1 MSDPTRSRILAH
13 PLSRRSLLK
22 QTAAAGAA
30 ATLVVPASARFAP
43 SVAAQET
50 GPSFTTNFYQTIPNP
65 WMMSGQAVWTALV
78 FDTLV
83 AWDENYS
90 GIVPSLAESWTASDD
105 GLVYT
110 FKLRQGVTWHDGQPF
125 TSADIVWSYTTFL
138 QPAVAT
144 ASASWILP
152 NLKSIKGAEAYTTG
166 AAPDLP
172 GVKAVDDLTVEI
184 TLEQPSPL
192 FLNQMAMCWILPKH
206 ALADVPLDDKFFD
219 APYFSEQLIGTG
231 PFKFKEWERDQFIT
245 VVRHDGYYRGK
256 PLLDS
261 IVARKVDQGSVAILS
276 QQNGELDAIFLT
288 SPDDIETVKKD
299 TNLDVFPGPGMV
311 LQSLGVG
318 NKPEI
323 LKDKRVRQAFIYAI
337 DRKTILDTLYKGT
350 AEIVNTPFVVD
361 WVPMDGVN
369 SYDYDPDK
377 AKSLLAD
384 AGFDTGTAVDLW
396 AYYTDQF
403 TGQLMAAFQQ
413 YLGDVGVK
421 TNVLQ
426 TDWENMQ
433 ADATVGNFGLLYQG
447 SSRGP
452 DPDAVYIYF
461 HSKSEYNKI
470 YSDPDVDK
478 LLDDGRNTL
487 DQEKRA
493 QIYNQLA
500 VKLNDLNFWLS
511 LWTPLRHWAVVKSVS
526 GAHGKLGT
534 PGLHIPF
541 YTQAETW
548 GKAG

>member
-1 MSDPTRSRILAH
+1 MVADQGSKGVGSMSDPTRSRILTH

-30 ATLVVPASARFAP
+30 ASLVLPAGARLAP
-43 SVAAQET
+43 SAAAQVT
-50 GPSFTTNFYQTIPNP
+50 GPSFSAMIYQATPNP
-65 WMMSGQAVWTALV
+65 WQMAGTAVWTALV
-78 FDTLV
+78 FDTLI

-90 GIVPSLAESWTASDD
+90 GIIPSLAESWSASED

-138 QPAVAT
+138 HPAVAT

-152 NLKSIKGAEAYTTG
+152 NLHNIKGADAYTTG
-166 AAPDLP
+166 AAPELP
-172 GVKAVDDLTVEI
+172 GVKAPNESTVEI
-184 TLEQPSPL
+184 TLEQASPL
-192 FLNQMAMCWILPKH
+192 FLNQIAMCWILPKH
-206 ALADVPLDDKFFD
+206 AIESVPLDDKFFD
-219 APYFSEQLIGTG
+219 APYFSEQLTGTG

-245 VVRHDGYYRGK
+245 IVRHDGYYRGTPK
-256 PLLDS
+256 LES

-299 TNLDVFPGPGMV
+299 ANLDVFPGPGMV

-318 NKPEI
+318 HNPPI
-323 LKDKRVRQAFIYAI
+323 LDDKRVRQALLYAL
-337 DRKTILDTLYKGT
+337 DRQTILDTLYKGT

-369 SYDYDPDK
+369 PYAYDPDK
-377 AKSLLAD
+377 AKSLLAE
-384 AGFDTGTAVDLW
+384 AGWDTGVSVDLW

-403 TGQLMAAFQQ
+403 TGQLLAAFQQ
-413 YLGDVGVK
+413 YFGDVGVK

-426 TDWENMQ
+426 SEWENMQ
-433 ADATVGNFGLLYQG
+433 ADATVGKFGLLYQG

-461 HSKSEYNKI
+461 HSKSEYNK
-470 YSDPDVDK
+470 
-478 LLDDGRNTL
+478 
-487 DQEKRA
+487 
-493 QIYNQLA
+493 
-500 VKLNDLNFWLS
+500 
-511 LWTPLRHWAVVKSVS
+511 
-526 GAHGKLGT
+526 
-534 PGLHIPF
+534 
-541 YTQAETW
+541 
-548 GKAG
+548 

>member
-1 MSDPTRSRILAH
+1 MSDPTRSRILTH
-13 PLSRRSLLK
+13 QLSRRSLLK

-30 ATLVVPASARFAP
+30 ASLVLPAGARFVSPA
-43 SVAAQET
+43 AAQET
-50 GPSFTTNFYQTIPNP
+50 GASLSGNFYQTIPNP
-65 WMMSGQAVWTALV
+65 WQMSGQAVWTALV

-138 QPAVAT
+138 HPAVAT

-152 NLKSIKGAEAYTTG
+152 NLHNIKGADAYTTG
-166 AAPDLP
+166 AAPELP
-172 GVKAVDDLTVEI
+172 GVKAPDESTVEI
-184 TLEQPSPL
+184 TLEQASPL
-192 FLNQMAMCWILPKH
+192 FLNQIAMCWILPKH
-206 ALADVPLDDKFFD
+206 AIESVPLDDKFFD
-219 APYFSEQLIGTG
+219 APYFSEQLTGTG

-245 VVRHDGYYRGK
+245 IVRHDGYYRGTPK
-256 PLLDS
+256 LES

-299 TNLDVFPGPGMV
+299 ANLDVFPGPGMV

-318 NKPEI
+318 HNPPI
-323 LKDKRVRQAFIYAI
+323 LDDKRVRQALLYAL
-337 DRKTILDTLYKGT
+337 DRQTILDTLYKGT

-369 SYDYDPDK
+369 PYAYDPDK
-377 AKSLLAD
+377 AKSLLAE
-384 AGFDTGTAVDLW
+384 AGWDTGVSVDLW

-403 TGQLMAAFQQ
+403 TGQLLAAFQQ
-413 YLGDVGVK
+413 YFGDVGVK

-426 TDWENMQ
+426 SEWENMQ
-433 ADATVGNFGLLYQG
+433 ADATVGKFGLLYQG

-478 LLDDGRNTL
+478 LLDEGRSTL
-487 DQEKRA
+487 DQEQRA
-493 QIYNQLA
+493 TIYNQLA

-511 LWTPLRHWAVVKSVS
+511 LWTPLRHWSVVKSVS
-526 GAHGKLGT
+526 GVNGKLGT

-541 YTQAETW
+541 YTAAETW
-548 GKAG
+548 TKA